1 MIYIFLI
8 VIIVETLLFFFKI
21 LPKSALRRHLKK
33 RKKIYVGPRFH
44 FEDIANIILDTLGI
58 MKITMEFWYGGVHVD
73 LCWLPYYNGCNK
85 KISTDRV
92 RVTLNAVRSFYYCE
106 FVLKVADSSGT
117 LSL

>member
-58 MKITMEFWYGGVHVD
+58 MKITMEFWYGGGARGPM
-73 LCWLPYYNGCNK
+73 LAPLLEGG
-85 KISTDRV
+85 
-92 RVTLNAVRSFYYCE
+92 SFHTCYKFAWRECRYDKLDGS
-106 FVLKVADSSGT
+106 FP
-117 LSL
+117 

>member
-58 MKITMEFWYGGVHVD
+58 MKITMEFWYGGGARGPMLAPRLYVTSHNIKKE
-73 LCWLPYYNGCNK
+73 NGQ
-85 KISTDRV
+85 IPI
-92 RVTLNAVRSFYYCE
+92 L
-106 FVLKVADSSGT
+106 
-117 LSL
+117 

>member
-58 MKITMEFWYGGVHVD
+58 MKITMEFWYGG
-73 LCWLPYYNGCNK
+73 GCTWTYAGSHTNC
-85 KISTDRV
+85 IP
-92 RVTLNAVRSFYYCE
+92 
-106 FVLKVADSSGT
+106 
-117 LSL
+117 